1 MQAQSNM
8 QPGERS
14 TSDPMF
20 IRVSPLLVFLHPEC
34 ISLRNH
40 CVNQFPCKNYT
51 EPFCV
56 SIHLKY
62 WKTTFRPQVYLG
74 SPPLFTT
81 QIVMPDKV
89 CTKMSFSILTQMPYI
104 RALMPYMFFY
114 SYRNLANVFNGL
126 LFFNLS
132 SDAVQLACMAY
143 MFFYTTETWHV
154 PMDTI
159 LWKKDGHA
167 YMHTFTYGMLH
178 QNAYRPLPTTKTLTD
193 LKNAYLLLVSLP
205 PWKHLP
211 PEKRLPAYH
220 MRCGPRP

>member
-1 MQAQSNM
+1 MQL
-8 QPGERS
+8 GERS

-40 CVNQFPCKNYT
+40 CVNQFPCKYT

-56 SIHLKY
+56 SLHLKQY
-62 WKTTFRPQVYLG
+62 WKTTFRPRFIWD
-74 SPPLFTT
+74 PPPFFTT
-81 QIVMPDKV
+81 QINMPDKV

-104 RALMPYMFFY
+104 RALMPYMLFY
-114 SYRNLANVFNGL
+114 SYRNLVNYFS
-126 LFFNLS
+126 FNLS

-159 LWKKDGHA
+159 
-167 YMHTFTYGMLH
+167 
-178 QNAYRPLPTTKTLTD
+178 
-193 LKNAYLLLVSLP
+193 V
-205 PWKHLP
+205 
-211 PEKRLPAYH
+211 
-220 MRCGPRP
+220 